1 MLEAVM
7 DVRAQVRGGGHAWEL
22 AQLGCETEQSEEVS
36 TQGCSLLWCV
46 RACWVRSVHWG
57 PEA

>member
-1 MLEAVM
+1 M
-7 DVRAQVRGGGHAWEL
+7 DVRAQVRGGRPCIEL

-46 RACWVRSVHWG
+46 RALLGEKCPLGS
-57 PEA
+57 EA